1 MTDKEVEVF
10 LAARDSLK
18 QMQSNLVLK
27 EYINGNNPLK
37 VYCPDCK
44 QTFSTYMKVIKDNH
58 GCCPC
63 CKGGIAVKGFNTF
76 GDLFPDLVK
85 YFKNKEDAFSYS
97 YGSGEKI
104 EVKCPNCGM
113 EFKVILNHLSK
124 RGFSCPMCSDKVSL
138 PNRILRTFLKFIS
151 KQLNEYD
158 FEKEFDWSQGKVYD
172 GYFVK
177 NSKKYLVEMQGEQ
190 HYRDAWHS
198 KEITQSNDEL
208 KAKLAKENKF
218 ELIVI
223 DCKTSDFFLYQK

>member
-63 CKGGIAVKGFNTF
+63 CKGGIVVKGFNTF

-124 RGFSCPMCSDKVSL
+124 RSFSCPMCSDKVSL

-177 NSKKYLVEMQGEQ
+177 NSKKYLVEMQGE
-190 HYRDAWHS
+190 
-198 KEITQSNDEL
+198 
-208 KAKLAKENKF
+208 
-218 ELIVI
+218 
-223 DCKTSDFFLYQK
+223 